1 MPENQALSPRGTR
14 LPAAAHSFASPVLD
28 IEPQEFDSFAYLR
41 TYWNIINKRRW
52 TIISFAFVLTLLV
65 AIASFKMTPIYEAT
79 VRLDIEADT
88 LQIQSLND
96 IFRQIPAD
104 ETFIGTQIQVLEGV
118 SLAER
123 TIQQVGL
130 AKDPKSVEAI
140 KQSGGWFSSRL
151 TSSPDGLVGSFR
163 HSLHVQKVRDSHVV
177 NVSFESADPN
187 LSAKV
192 ANSLADNYIEYNF
205 RQKYDATRQASGW
218 MEQQLDE
225 LKAKVEQSQQALVDY
240 ERQNAIISISDKES
254 VVEQRMADLSR
265 DLTIAQSDR
274 LQKESVYELVRSNES
289 QVAFVAQNDLLQHL
303 EEKHADL
310 KSQYVDTLQQSGPK
324 HPKAERLQSQVDEIQ
339 SLIEGE
345 RKRIVERIRNDYM
358 AALGRERLLAAAV
371 AQEKSEVGAL
381 NQLLIQHSLLKR
393 ESDTNQQLYDN
404 LLQRLKDATVSAG
417 LRATNI
423 HVIDPA
429 KPPKSPVRPQ
439 KPLNILIGLMV
450 GLVLGLVLA
459 FVKESVDTS
468 IKSIDEAE
476 RLANAPALAVIPL
489 AHDMLRQS
497 TPSLPIRSGTLAATQ
512 GLALLNR
519 PSSAM
524 AESFRTL
531 LTSVVL
537 STAPQPPQAL
547 LMTSSTAGEGKTVT
561 ALNLA
566 IALAQR
572 GDPTLLIDAD
582 LRHPSVG
589 KSLNLVNGKGLAS
602 FLTGAHSI
610 EKALRE
616 FPPVPALRILPAG
629 PKPPNP
635 AQLLSSSAMEAMLLE
650 LRNRFKF
657 VIIDSPPVLP
667 VTDAMILSTFVD
679 GVVFVIGSGT
689 TVRGAVTRSCRI
701 LQNVGAK
708 VLGIVLNKVDL
719 RHGEYYGSYGH
730 YYYNYHSDDK
740 EPAANPKVIG
750 PASPTQVK
758 ELRA

>member
-1 MPENQALSPRGTR
+1 MPEIQALSPRAPR
-14 LPAAAHSFASPVLD
+14 LPAAAHAFASPVLD
-28 IEPQEFDSFAYLR
+28 IDAQEFDSFAYLR

-52 TIISFAFVLTLLV
+52 TIFSLTFVVTLLV

-96 IFRQIPAD
+96 IFRQMPAD
-104 ETFIGTQIQVLEGV
+104 ETFIGTQIQVLEGL

-123 TIQQVGL
+123 TIQHVGL
-130 AKDPKSVEAI
+130 ANDPKWVDAI
-140 KQSGGWFSSRL
+140 QQSGRWFPSKSS
-151 TSSPDGLVGSFR
+151 TSPDGLIGSFR
-163 HSLHVQKVRDSHVV
+163 HNLHVQKVRDSHVV

-192 ANSLADNYIEYNF
+192 ANSLADDYIEYNF

-240 ERQNAIISISDKES
+240 ERQNAIINISDKES
-254 VVEQRMADLSR
+254 VVEQKMADLSH

-289 QVAFVAQNDLLQHL
+289 QVAFVAQNELLQHL
-303 EEKHADL
+303 EEKGADL
-310 KSQYVDTLQQSGPK
+310 KSQYVDALEQSGPK
-324 HPKAERLQSQVDEIQ
+324 HPKVERLQSQVTEIQ

-358 AALGRERLLAAAV
+358 GAIGREKLLAGAV
-371 AQEKSEVGAL
+371 AQQKIEVGAL
-381 NQLLIQHSLLKR
+381 NQLLIQHNLLKR
-393 ESDTNQQLYDN
+393 EFETNQQLYDN

-429 KPPKSPVRPQ
+429 KPPKSAIRPQ
-439 KPLNILIGLMV
+439 KLFNILTGLAA

-459 FVKESVDTS
+459 FVKEAVDTT
-468 IKSIDEAE
+468 IKSVDEAE
-476 RLANAPALAVIPL
+476 RLANAPALAIVPL
-489 AHDMLRQS
+489 AHDMLRRS
-497 TPSLPIRSGTLAATQ
+497 TPSLPGDNGSMASTH
-512 GLALLNR
+512 GLALLDR

-531 LTSVVL
+531 LTSVIL
-537 STAPQPPQAL
+537 STAPQPPQVI

-561 ALNLA
+561 AVNLA

-572 GDPTLLIDAD
+572 GEPTLLIDAD

-589 KSLNLVNGKGLAS
+589 KALNLVNGTGLAS
-602 FLTGAHSI
+602 YLTGAHSI
-610 EKALRE
+610 EKGLRE
-616 FPPVPALRILPAG
+616 FPAVPALRILPTG

-635 AQLLSSSAMEAMLLE
+635 AQLLSSSAMEAMLLQFRKE
-650 LRNRFKF
+650 YKF
-657 VIIDSPPVLP
+657 VVIDSPPVLP

-689 TVRGAVTRSCRI
+689 TVRGAVTRSCKI
-701 LQNVGAK
+701 LHNVGASI
-708 VLGIVLNKVDL
+708 LGIVLNKVDL

-730 YYYNYHSDDK
+730 YYYNYHSEDK
-740 EPAANPKVIG
+740 EPKLNSKVLSSHL
-750 PASPTQVK
+750 PS
-758 ELRA
+758 